1 MINSSWSNM
10 SNTSKSSDF
19 FYVFVLLS
27 FLLMLVS
34 QWMIWSYSPEELTLG
49 RVQRMFYLHLPLA
62 WWALVAFFIVFLSS
76 IGFLWKNKDVYH
88 FIAVSAAE
96 VGVLFSTLVLLTGI
110 LWAKASWNTW
120 WTWDPRLST
129 TLIMWFVYLGYLIL
143 ASSMMPEHRRKTIC
157 AVLGVVAF
165 LDVPLV
171 FLSARLWRT
180 IHPSVFAE
188 QGGLP
193 REMLFTVVVAL
204 LAWGLVFGL
213 IFALRKRQLSFQSR
227 VDRLLYSDNY

>member
-1 MINSSWSNM
+1 MHYKSKASNFWEIIVA
-10 SNTSKSSDF
+10 TC
-19 FYVFVLLS
+19 
-27 FLLMLVS
+27 FLLMFAS
-34 QWMIWSYSPEELTLG
+34 QWMMWQYAPQELQLG
-49 RVQRMFYLHLPLA
+49 QVQRIFYLHLPLA
-62 WWALVAFFIVFLSS
+62 WWALLAFFIVFLAS
-76 IGFLWKNKDVYH
+76 IVVLWNNKDVYH

-129 TLIMWFVYLGYLIL
+129 TLIMWFVYMGYLIL
-143 ASSMMPEHRRKTIC
+143 ASSMMPENRRKTIC

-180 IHPSVFAE
+180 VHPSVFADK

-193 REMLFTVVVAL
+193 QEMLYTILISL
-204 LAWGLVFGL
+204 LAWGLVFGI
-213 IFALRKRQLSFQSR
+213 IFAVRKRQLSFQSR
-227 VDRLLYSDNY
+227 IDKLLYLDKY

>member
-1 MINSSWSNM
+1 MSASSKLN
-10 SNTSKSSDF
+10 K
-19 FYVFVLLS
+19 
-27 FLLMLVS
+27 FLETGAAVCFLCMFASQCLVWIYAP
-34 QWMIWSYSPEELTLG
+34 QELELG
-49 RVQRMFYLHLPLA
+49 HVQRIFYLHLPLA
-62 WWALVAFFIVFLSS
+62 WWGLIAFFIVFLSS

-88 FIAVSAAE
+88 FIAVAAAE

-110 LWAKASWNTW
+110 LWARASWNTW

-143 ASSMMPEHRRKTIC
+143 ATSTLPEHRRKTLC

-180 IHPSVFAE
+180 VHPSVFADK

-193 REMLFTVVVAL
+193 AEMLFTVCASL
-204 LAWGLVFGL
+204 LAWGVVFSL
-213 IFALRKRQLSFQSR
+213 LFVLRKRQLSFQAR
-227 VDRLLYSDNY
+227 IDRLLYLEKS